1 MNKEKAWKSMLF
13 LIIQIISGE
22 TVLSLKQ
29 KTLPET
35 VNKLNVNKNI

>member
-13 LIIQIISGE
+13 LILQIISRE
-22 TVLSLKQ
+22 TVLALKQ